1 MVDRKG
7 LCDTCHLKGRLF
19 PPHALMKLTSS
30 QPVDFTQL
38 KPQTR
43 EFLKE
48 MLIQLLIASQRS
60 APLVIS
66 NFDEVVLTRNRSVV
80 EEIFIK
86 AARIENLAT
95 GLVYFM
101 TEAFRDLSMK
111 EEGLSKFLEW
121 AVALARQTLQSKMND
136 IPTQ

>member
-19 PPHALMKLTSS
+19 SPHALIKLTPS
-30 QPVDFTQL
+30 QPIDFTRL

-60 APLVIS
+60 APLVTS
-66 NFDEVVLTRNRSVV
+66 NFNEVVLTRNRSVV

-95 GLVYFM
+95 GLVYFI

-121 AVALARQTLQSKMND
+121 AVVLARQTLQSKMNG